1 MNRMLVIVFDE
12 ESKAYEGSKAL
23 LDLHNELSLTL
34 YAYAIIAKDSKGA
47 VGVKKTADQGP
58 VGTTVGFV
66 TGALIGLLGGPVG
79 AAVGAASGTLSGSI
93 YDLMQMGIDQD
104 FVTEISGYLS
114 PGKSAVVADVD
125 EEWVTPVDSRM
136 APLGGIVFRRV
147 RGEFIADQIERGA
160 AADQAELAKLKAERD
175 QAVGETKA
183 KLQAMVDATQK
194 RIQIRRDAIRQKIE
208 SAKLEGEAKIKSL
221 QAQSEKAK
229 GDTKAR
235 LEKLVAEVRSAHEI
249 RVQKLSQ
256 AWQLI
261 KEAAAA

>member
-1 MNRMLVIVFDE
+1 MLVIVFND

-47 VGVKKTADQGP
+47 VGIKKAADQGP
-58 VGTTVGFV
+58 VGTTVGLI
-66 TGALIGLLGGPVG
+66 TGGLIGLLGGPVG

-93 YDLMQMGIDQD
+93 YDLMQMGIDED
-104 FVTEISGYLS
+104 FVTEVSGYLL

-147 RGEFIADQIERGA
+147 RGEFIADQIERGI

-175 QAVGETKA
+175 QAVGDGKA

-194 RIQIRRDAIRQKIE
+194 RIQIRRDGIKQKIE
-208 SAKLEGEAKIKSL
+208 SAKLEGEAKVKSL
-221 QAQSEKAK
+221 QAQIEKAK

-235 LEKLVAEVRSAHEI
+235 LEKLVAEVRTAHEI